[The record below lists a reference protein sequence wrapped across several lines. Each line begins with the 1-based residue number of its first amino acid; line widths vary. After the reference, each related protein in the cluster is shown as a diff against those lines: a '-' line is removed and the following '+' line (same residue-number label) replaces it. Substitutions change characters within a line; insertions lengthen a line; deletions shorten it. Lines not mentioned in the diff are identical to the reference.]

1 MAHHIPSLEKQ
12 ILVIEIS
19 GKGNK
24 LNLTSFQM
32 YAVNAVFL
40 YLVHRFESLLQGS
53 SSYFCFCYLS
63 TSLFCQTISR
73 KLYVQISTGCE
84 SLFFFPNLF
93 PPIQEHQSLHNFYKI
108 LELKAHPVFYKVFFY
123 NPLCHF

>member
-24 LNLTSFQM
+24 LNLTSFQI

-73 KLYVQISTGCE
+73 K
-84 SLFFFPNLF
+84 
-93 PPIQEHQSLHNFYKI
+93 
-108 LELKAHPVFYKVFFY
+108 
-123 NPLCHF
+123 

>member
-24 LNLTSFQM
+24 LNLTSFQI

-40 YLVHRFESLLQGS
+40 HMVHRFESLLQGS
-53 SSYFCFCYLS
+53 RY
-63 TSLFCQTISR
+63 
-73 KLYVQISTGCE
+73 
-84 SLFFFPNLF
+84 
-93 PPIQEHQSLHNFYKI
+93 
-108 LELKAHPVFYKVFFY
+108 
-123 NPLCHF
+123 